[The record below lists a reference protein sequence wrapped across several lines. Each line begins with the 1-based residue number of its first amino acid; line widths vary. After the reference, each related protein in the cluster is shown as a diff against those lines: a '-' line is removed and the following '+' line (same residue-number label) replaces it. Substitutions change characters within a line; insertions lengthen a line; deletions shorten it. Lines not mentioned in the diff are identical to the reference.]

1 MDDVIEYM
9 KKLIE
14 LLKLHVNE
22 NKRNPCISEKI
33 IPLMSKIPVDI
44 QKA

>member
-22 NKRNPCISEKI
+22 NKRNTCISEKI
-33 IPLMSKIPVDI
+33 ILLMSKIPVDI